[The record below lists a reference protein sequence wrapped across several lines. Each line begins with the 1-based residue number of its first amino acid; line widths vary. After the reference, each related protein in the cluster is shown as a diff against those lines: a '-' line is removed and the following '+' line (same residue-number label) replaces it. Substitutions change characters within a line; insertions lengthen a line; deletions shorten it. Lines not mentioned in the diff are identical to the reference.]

1 MANLEPFEDKLK
13 EMISSKNTQLCDFGG
28 ECFGFAC
35 DKYYNCKRH
44 ICTREQGNDESEA
57 SDET

>member
-1 MANLEPFEDKLK
+1 MANLEPFENKLK

-44 ICTREQGNDESEA
+44 ICARKQGNEETTDE
-57 SDET
+57 